1 MRISLAS
8 DHAGFSLKTAIKSF
22 LVKAGHEVEDFGCR
36 SEEAVDLPDFAYP
49 AAMALSQGRVD
60 RAILV
65 DGAGYPSALIA
76 NCLWGVYAAVAN
88 DPLSARFAREHSDTN
103 ALCLGGKIIGEAMG
117 LECVKLFLELNCLG
131 GKYAR
136 RVEKVRAIAERH
148 RKAPGDEALKVLTLE
163 DIREAV
169 ENKRS
174 LILDQTTI
182 VTPSVLDLARSPR
195 G

>member
-8 DHAGFSLKTAIKSF
+8 DHAGFGLKSSIKSF
-22 LVKAGHEVEDFGCR
+22 LQKAGHEVEDFGCR
-36 SEEAVDLPDFAYP
+36 SDEAVDLSDFAYP

-117 LECVKLFLELNCLG
+117 LECVRLFLELNCLG

-148 RKAPGDEALKVLTLE
+148 RKAPGDEPLKVLTLE
-163 DIREAV
+163 DIRDAV
-169 ENKRS
+169 DNKRS

-182 VTPSVLDLARSPR
+182 LTPSVLDLARSPR